1 MDPWMSLIRPIVVVT
16 LLCILTFFFFSSLWS
31 IVGFHNINA
40 FIDIFVESSIY
51 KYVLTPELRVLGDPA
66 FHEAVAFDLFLLVQQ
81 SILAVIKVIFI
92 VNIAWIILSK
102 YRPMGGFL
110 LILGAFGSALI
121 AFLQFQD
128 QGDDLIRSELMI
140 PFIIIF
146 VVFFGVFSFVCIRL
160 SGYLRPKLLTSDAP
174 SNLPGSIETTPVKSE
189 TNNSMDHTKEPERHH
204 DEEPDTPTK
213 PSVPDVIVDT
223 KDEEES
229 FLNYYSNVLTNPDLI
244 VTIQDKFSVIGL
256 NINTDAD
263 QDELAFLVEDQ
274 SGSIENSDFW
284 AVGRASDKEYDIYPG
299 VKQNRQAGYLVADD
313 GINAH
318 RVFNGIMT
326 IQRGSSFT
334 IVKPARAT
342 RQETSF
348 NITHK
353 GVILL
358 PF

>member
-1 MDPWMSLIRPIVVVT
+1 MKKLT
-16 LLCILTFFFFSSLWS
+16 LTLCLT
-31 IVGFHNINA
+31 IA
-40 FIDIFVESSIY
+40 
-51 KYVLTPELRVLGDPA
+51 VLL
-66 FHEAVAFDLFLLVQQ
+66 
-81 SILAVIKVIFI
+81 
-92 VNIAWIILSK
+92 
-102 YRPMGGFL
+102 
-110 LILGAFGSALI
+110 GSALI

-128 QGDDLIRSELMI
+128 PGDDLIRSELMI

-174 SNLPGSIETTPVKSE
+174 SNLPGSVETTPVKSE

-213 PSVPDVIVDT
+213 PVDPDVIVDT

-299 VKQNRQAGYLVADD
+299 VKQNRRAGYLVADD

-326 IQRGSSFT
+326 IQRGSSFA
-334 IVKPARAT
+334 IVKPAIAT